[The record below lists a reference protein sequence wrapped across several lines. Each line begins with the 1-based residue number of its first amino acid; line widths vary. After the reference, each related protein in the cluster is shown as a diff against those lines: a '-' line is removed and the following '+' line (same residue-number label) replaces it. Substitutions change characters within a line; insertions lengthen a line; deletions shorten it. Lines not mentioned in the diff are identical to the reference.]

1 MWALSGRALLRG
13 AGIGGSPGSSFT
25 LILVGASWPLGTPRE
40 PRSFVHSALPGSL
53 RGTCLIQRKRGPRVL
68 WQRDSWTL
76 APTAVVVRV
85 GLREGRRGLCLG
97 HRAARAWGVRTP
109 ALKDVQ
115 ELARRRRHFVYF
127 RRRSTCCV
135 PGPELGVKHG
145 SVSARWISLSSWMW
159 AEGAGPA
166 TSHRCEGHSWTRG
179 ARGGLGGEAGERR
192 GLDPD
197 GLRRWNELGLS

>member
-1 MWALSGRALLRG
+1 MAERQLDTGPYSHRGQGRSE
-13 AGIGGSPGSSFT
+13 GGT
-25 LILVGASWPLGTPRE
+25 
-40 PRSFVHSALPGSL
+40 
-53 RGTCLIQRKRGPRVL
+53 
-68 WQRDSWTL
+68 
-76 APTAVVVRV
+76 
-85 GLREGRRGLCLG
+85 RGLCLG
-97 HRAARAWGVRTP
+97 HRAAWAWGVRTP
-109 ALKDVQ
+109 ALKDGQ
-115 ELARRRRHFVYF
+115 ELARRRRRFVYF

-159 AEGAGPA
+159 AEGAGPV
-166 TSHRCEGHSWTRG
+166 TSRRCEGHSWTRG